1 MPRSLQTRVQREK
14 ILEVSPCLVRRGRN
28 GSVRWSSLLMQYIII
43 VIPPSEHTTRAELY
57 VDFQFRGALEEHE
70 SVCTAATIH
79 ESTANRSCRVISSD
93 AAMCR
98 YCAGPSPFHFGA
110 ELTLRRSIW
119 LRKDPEIP
127 DGVERLV
134 RKIRESQIMTRRRI
148 NILKVEYTSTYCK
161 EAGQPSA

>member
-1 MPRSLQTRVQREK
+1 MLSPTRQKRIREM
-14 ILEVSPCLVRRGRN
+14 EQFAHAVHHHRHSP
-28 GSVRWSSLLMQYIII
+28 I
-43 VIPPSEHTTRAELY
+43 TRAELY

-98 YCAGPSPFHFGA
+98 YCAGPSPFHLGA

-119 LRKDPEIP
+119 LRKNPEIP

-134 RKIRESQIMTRRRI
+134 RKIRESQIMTRHRI

-161 EAGQPSA
+161 DAGQPSA